1 MRIRHKVPKDRK
13 PLPKEPRELSES
25 EKNEEYIRNAYSKF
39 DDSQLFNL
47 IIYFDSGLKIEYKN
61 QNKETVLQ
69 MLLSKMKNCNYQL
82 TNKEAGDGGGIIDFT
97 KVECIDATV
106 LGSDKE

>member
-1 MRIRHKVPKDRK
+1 MRIRHKVPKDHK
-13 PLPKEPRELSES
+13 PVPKSPRDDLDEDEQVLHD
-25 EKNEEYIRNAYSKF
+25 AYSKY

-61 QNKETVLQ
+61 QTKETVLQ
-69 MLLSKMKNCNYQL
+69 MLLSKMKNCNSRL
-82 TNKEAGDGGGIIDFT
+82 TKEAGDGGGGIIDFT

-106 LGSDKE
+106 VGSDKE

>member
-1 MRIRHKVPKDRK
+1 MRIRHKVPKDHK
-13 PLPKEPRELSES
+13 PIPKSPRDDLDEDEQILHD
-25 EKNEEYIRNAYSKF
+25 AYSNY

-69 MLLSKMKNCNYQL
+69 MLVSKMKNCNSRL

-97 KVECIDATV
+97 KVECIDVTIV
-106 LGSDKE
+106 GSDKE

>member
-1 MRIRHKVPKDRK
+1 MRIRHKVPKDHK
-13 PLPKEPRELSES
+13 PVPKSPRDDLDEDEQILHD
-25 EKNEEYIRNAYSKF
+25 AYSKY

-47 IIYFDSGLKIEYKN
+47 IIYFNNGLKIEYKN

-69 MLLSKMKNCNYQL
+69 MLLSKMKNCNCQL

-97 KVECIDATV
+97 KVEYIDATV
-106 LGSDKE
+106 VGGDKE

>member
-1 MRIRHKVPKDRK
+1 MRIRHKVPKDHK
-13 PLPKEPRELSES
+13 PVPKSPRDDLDEDEQVLHD
-25 EKNEEYIRNAYSKF
+25 AYSKY

-47 IIYFDSGLKIEYKN
+47 TIYFDSGLKIEYKN

-69 MLLSKMKNCNYQL
+69 TLLSKMKNCNYQL
-82 TNKEAGDGGGIIDFT
+82 TSKEAGDGGGIIDFT

-106 LGSDKE
+106 VGSDKE

>member
-1 MRIRHKVPKDRK
+1 MRIRHKVPKDHK
-13 PLPKEPRELSES
+13 PVPKSPRDDLDEDEQVLHD
-25 EKNEEYIRNAYSKF
+25 AYSKY

-61 QNKETVLQ
+61 QNKEMVLQ
-69 MLLSKMKNCNYQL
+69 MLLSKMKNCNSRL
-82 TNKEAGDGGGIIDFT
+82 INKSSGNGGSIIDFT

-106 LGSDKE
+106 VGSDKE

>member
-1 MRIRHKVPKDRK
+1 MHD
-13 PLPKEPRELSES
+13 
-25 EKNEEYIRNAYSKF
+25 AYSKY

-61 QNKETVLQ
+61 QTKETVLQ
-69 MLLSKMKNCNYQL
+69 TLLSKMKNCNSRL

-97 KVECIDATV
+97 RVECIDVTV
-106 LGSDKE
+106 VGSDKG